1 MLGRF
6 PRMEII
12 QREETDKFLI
22 WNDLGKPPP
31 TEHVTHAHAFSLE
44 STQFQLMSGLTRGK
58 KRGVKKLFS
67 WFKLKQF
74 YLSKKLTLSRPLWE
88 LNIRESPLLMSHQ
101 IRDDE
106 RFVSA

>member
-31 TEHVTHAHAFSLE
+31 TEHVTHAHAFSL
-44 STQFQLMSGLTRGK
+44 TRI
-58 KRGVKKLFS
+58 
-67 WFKLKQF
+67 
-74 YLSKKLTLSRPLWE
+74 Y
-88 LNIRESPLLMSHQ
+88 
-101 IRDDE
+101 
-106 RFVSA
+106 

>member
-31 TEHVTHAHAFSLE
+31 TEHVTHAHAFSLSRIYSIPTHE
-44 STQFQLMSGLTRGK
+44 WFDTWSKNGGQKTLQLVQVETVLTCQK
-58 KRGVKKLFS
+58 
-67 WFKLKQF
+67 
-74 YLSKKLTLSRPLWE
+74 
-88 LNIRESPLLMSHQ
+88 N
-101 IRDDE
+101 
-106 RFVSA
+106 

>member
-44 STQFQLMSGLTRGK
+44 STQFQLMSGLTRGQ

-74 YLSKKLTLSRPLWE
+74 
-88 LNIRESPLLMSHQ
+88 
-101 IRDDE
+101 
-106 RFVSA
+106 

>member
-58 KRGVKKLFS
+58 KRGGQKTLQLVQVETVLPVKKINSLAS
-67 WFKLKQF
+67 SLGIE
-74 YLSKKLTLSRPLWE
+74 YT
-88 LNIRESPLLMSHQ
+88 
-101 IRDDE
+101 
-106 RFVSA
+106 

>member
-31 TEHVTHAHAFSLE
+31 TEHVTHAHAFSLSRIYSIPTHE
-44 STQFQLMSGLTRGK
+44 WFDTWSKNGGQKTLQL
-58 KRGVKKLFS
+58 V
-67 WFKLKQF
+67 QVN
-74 YLSKKLTLSRPLWE
+74 LSK
-88 LNIRESPLLMSHQ
+88 N
-101 IRDDE
+101 
-106 RFVSA
+106 